1 MKKAVSLFLVLVLAF
16 SLFSVN
22 AFANGTST
30 FDLSSDVKRS
40 LLSISGTTATC
51 TSTYSSTSSTI
62 SKITAKQ
69 TLEKHWAF
77 GIFNPV
83 DNDSSWTKSVNS
95 SNLSMTNTKSGLGSG
110 TYRLKTE
117 FTITTTS
124 GKTETVTVYSDEKTI

>member
-51 TSTYSSTSSTI
+51 ASKYSSTSSTI

-95 SNLSMTNTKSGLGSG
+95 SNMSMTNTKSGLGSG

>member
-83 DNDSSWTKSVNS
+83 DNDSSWT
-95 SNLSMTNTKSGLGSG
+95 SGYHLHFDV
-110 TYRLKTE
+110 RL
-117 FTITTTS
+117 TS
-124 GKTETVTVYSDEKTI
+124 KKE

>member
-1 MKKAVSLFLVLVLAF
+1 MKKSVSLFLVLVLAF